1 MSSRPHA
8 AVVANAKIFPVFAN
22 RLASQDINEYINTA
36 KKLKN
41 WLGSEK
47 AYYPDALRNIV
58 SLLEIA
64 HQTFTTRFLQTESS
78 ALAAMDIYQALIRAV
93 VPFLRFF
100 TEEDL
105 QLRLQDLIQSTTEV
119 STTIVYPARAEDD
132 ATVQEQEHATSA
144 ITAAHDATSSTQ
156 LMFPSFAQAE
166 SAQSPITTRISTT
179 AIPCSDTHA
188 DPPANAS
195 IPRTL
200 PKPQPKRQ
208 SLASSLSEH
217 LKHRDI
223 EYFKAHHQPAAAT
236 PDPKPASP
244 VAPPGAIKISIDTTE
259 PPAEKIRPSRMPGR
273 ILSLPASS
281 ELTTANEPAAPVNT
295 VDMSSTS
302 PVTEISAPT
311 ETQELNQEV
320 ISAITD
326 VVMNEP
332 QAENVPRDSETLS
345 LSTLDNVAPKLTT
358 PSPKPNSE
366 ALPLGIPDNVAH
378 KLTTPLPKPNSETL
392 PLGTPNNITNE
403 LTTPSPKLNTDVQ
416 TPKQLPAISSDVG
429 VKSHG
434 NELSSHPVDNT
445 DPQVA
450 CSRFGGEMAVMMFR
464 QGLGSPRGTI
474 NLTFDLDH
482 TLHLQI
488 ARWAKRKSSP
498 TDVEQSVC
506 VSFACYHIPSLLSD
520 PSEDDPPAPL
530 ERLTMHSQCSWPTSG
545 DLSLR
550 TKRDGRDFVIP
561 LAPPI
566 FVTPDNCVDISAF
579 IKSGENAFSVVQQ
592 SDMSNYMFVLH
603 AHHPTKAQLGHLAS
617 CRQKREDWAK
627 VTRAFCTSEPTETLW
642 RRSQSRS

>member
-1 MSSRPHA
+1 MSSRPHT

-64 HQTFTTRFLQTESS
+64 HQTFTKRFLHTESS

-93 VPFLRFF
+93 VPFLQFF

-119 STTIVYPARAEDD
+119 STTIVYPVRAEDE
-132 ATVQEQEHATSA
+132 ATVQEQKDATSA
-144 ITAAHDATSSTQ
+144 VTTAQDATSSAQ
-156 LMFPSFAQAE
+156 LMFPSSAQAE
-166 SAQSPITTRISTT
+166 SAQSPIITHISTT
-179 AIPCSDTHA
+179 AIPCSDTPA
-188 DPPANAS
+188 DPPASAS
-195 IPRTL
+195 IPRTFS
-200 PKPQPKRQ
+200 KPQPKRQ

-217 LKHRDI
+217 LRHRDL
-223 EYFKAHHQPAAAT
+223 EYFKAHHQPAAAA
-236 PDPKPASP
+236 PDSKPASP
-244 VAPPGAIKISIDTTE
+244 VAPHGAIKISIGATE
-259 PPAEKIRPSRMPGR
+259 PPTEKIRPSRMPGR
-273 ILSLPASS
+273 ILPLLASS
-281 ELTTANEPAAPVNT
+281 ELTTANEPAAPV

-311 ETQELNQEV
+311 ETKELNQEV
-320 ISAITD
+320 ISAIAD
-326 VVMNEP
+326 VVMSDP
-332 QAENVPRDSETLS
+332 QAEHVLSDSETLP
-345 LSTLDNVAPKLTT
+345 LGTPDNVAPELTT
-358 PSPKPNSE
+358 LS
-366 ALPLGIPDNVAH
+366 
-378 KLTTPLPKPNSETL
+378 PKPNSETL
-392 PLGTPNNITNE
+392 PLGTPDNVVHE

-416 TPKQLPAISSDVG
+416 APKQLPAISSDVG
-429 VKSHG
+429 VKSHED
-434 NELSSHPVDNT
+434 ELSSPPVDST

-520 PSEDDPPAPL
+520 PSEDDPSAPL

-550 TKRDGRDFVIP
+550 TKRDGKDFVIP

-579 IKSGENAFSVVQQ
+579 ITSGENAFSVVQQ

-603 AHHPTKAQLGHLAS
+603 AHHPTKAQLSYLAS
-617 CRQKREDWAK
+617 CRQRREDWVK
-627 VTRAFCTSEPTETLW
+627 TTRAFCTSEPTETLW
-642 RRSQSRS
+642 RRSQSQS